1 MMTRG
6 KILVYF
12 FILMIVVEILFSL
25 LEQSEG
31 FALNGYNE
39 VLVGGLCMIENVTAR
54 KSNQDP
60 S

>member
-1 MMTRG
+1 MTRG
-6 KILVYF
+6 KILVHF
-12 FILMIVVEILFSL
+12 LFLMIVVELLFSL
-25 LEQSEG
+25 LYQQEG
-31 FALNGYNE
+31 LFSRGYDK